1 MMAEVEAARPLTYW
15 AAHLE
20 ESGDPRFT
28 LASSIAKYYATEA
41 AVRISR
47 DAISIHGGVGVDRG
61 TLVERYLRDA
71 MITTIYEGA
80 NDIQKLTIAKS
91 LLRAY
96 SKGASI
102 E

>member
-1 MMAEVEAARPLTYW
+1 
-15 AAHLE
+15 
-20 ESGDPRFT
+20 
-28 LASSIAKYYATEA
+28 
-41 AVRISR
+41 
-47 DAISIHGGVGVDRG
+47 
-61 TLVERYLRDA
+61 